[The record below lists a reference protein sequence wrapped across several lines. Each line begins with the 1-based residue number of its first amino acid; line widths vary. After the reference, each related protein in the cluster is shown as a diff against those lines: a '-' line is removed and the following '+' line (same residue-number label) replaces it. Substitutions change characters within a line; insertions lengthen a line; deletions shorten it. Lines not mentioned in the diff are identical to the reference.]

1 MSPPSACQRSRWP
14 LATLLPVPG
23 SYPGKAARR
32 ADWIE
37 TALAGVCIHLALTQ
51 LAERFA
57 DYGEFEPDPRPGS
70 GAAGG

>member
-14 LATLLPVPG
+14 LAAPLPVPR
-23 SYPGKAARR
+23 SYPGKAACH
-32 ADWIE
+32 AGWTE
-37 TALAGVCIHLALTQ
+37 TALAGVCTHLTRTQ

-57 DYGEFEPDPRPGS
+57 DYGELEPDPRPGS